1 MTSYDLGLALIWG
14 MDPRELSFYWRGETK
29 DCFAQRPPRA
39 QRKTFL
45 GERCAGWARR
55 ESLAVVV
62 CGRMAFGLTLA
73 LVVLLVSLRLLLP
86 PVPHLLRNSL
96 DRWGKRTTI
105 MLCAT
110 SLAGA
115 VLLIFIS
122 RH

>member
-1 MTSYDLGLALIWG
+1 
-14 MDPRELSFYWRGETK
+14 
-29 DCFAQRPPRA
+29 
-39 QRKTFL
+39 
-45 GERCAGWARR
+45 
-55 ESLAVVV
+55 
-62 CGRMAFGLTLA
+62 MAFGLTLA